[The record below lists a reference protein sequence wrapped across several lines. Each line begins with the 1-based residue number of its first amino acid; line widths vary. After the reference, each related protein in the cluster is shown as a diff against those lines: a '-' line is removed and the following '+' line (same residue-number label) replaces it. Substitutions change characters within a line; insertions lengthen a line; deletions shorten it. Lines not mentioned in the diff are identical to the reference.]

1 MGEVVD
7 LEIYRKRLKRGAA
20 RGQGP
25 GNRRSPDRGPQCAKQ
40 PGKQPGKKP
49 GTRKSR
55 SSKSNQ
61 LEPPG
66 ITKIDSSDSKTD

>member
-25 GNRRSPDRGPQCAKQ
+25 GNRRSPDQDLQCTK
-40 PGKQPGKKP
+40 PPSKKT
-49 GTRKSR
+49 GTRKPR
-55 SSKSNQ
+55 SSESDQ
-61 LEPPG
+61 LAPPG
-66 ITKIDSSDSKTD
+66 KTKIESNDSKSD

>member
-7 LEIYRKRLKRGAA
+7 LEFYRKRLKRGAA

-25 GNRRSPDRGPQCAKQ
+25 GNRRSPDRGPQFAKQ
-40 PGKQPGKKP
+40 PSKKS

-61 LEPPG
+61 LEPSG
-66 ITKIDSSDSKTD
+66 ITKIDSSDSKSD